1 MKQTNEIH
9 LKWYNLNEVIK
20 DGVFYDAY
28 IILNEER
35 VGLYSGDIIELAKE
49 FNELVEYINKNARWS

>member
-9 LKWYNLNEVIK
+9 LKWYNLNAVIK

>member
-1 MKQTNEIH
+1 MKTINEVH
-9 LKWYNLNEVIK
+9 LKWYNLNAVIK